1 MGARWVAMGPAGQA
15 IALRILSGLL
25 FAAMVVCIKAVSE
38 AVPLGQI
45 VFFRSF
51 VALLPLVIFLW
62 WRAEFPSG
70 LRTRRPGGHAVRA
83 LVGAAAMFTSFA
95 ALARLGVAEATLLGY
110 LAPLFLTLLAV
121 AILGERVTRSR
132 TAGLGL
138 GFLGV
143 LALTAPDLASAAS
156 GVDAVRMTGIGLA
169 VLSALFTATA
179 MIQIRRLTAT
189 ESPGA
194 IAFWFAAVASLG
206 GLATLG
212 WGWVRP
218 DPATLGLLV
227 LAGLLGGC
235 AHIAMTVSFK
245 LAEASALA
253 PFEYV
258 TLIWAVLADLW
269 LFGTPVGPA
278 FLLALPLLLTG
289 AAVAGRGERRR
300 PPSVTPP
307 ATGAP

>member
-1 MGARWVAMGPAGQA
+1 MGARWAAMGPMGQG

-25 FAAMVVCIKAVSE
+25 FAAMVACIKTVADT
-38 AVPLGQI
+38 VPLGQI

-51 VALLPLVIFLW
+51 VALLPLVMFLA
-62 WRAEFPSG
+62 WRREFPSG
-70 LRTRRPGGHAVRA
+70 LRTRRPWGHAVRA
-83 LVGAAAMFTSFA
+83 LIGAAAMYTSFA

-121 AILGERVTRSR
+121 AILGERLTRSR
-132 TAGLGL
+132 AAGLGL
-138 GFLGV
+138 GFAGV
-143 LALTAPDLASAAS
+143 LALTAPDLVTAAA
-156 GVDAVRMTGIGLA
+156 GVDARRMTGIGLA
-169 VLSALFTATA
+169 VTSALLTAAA
-179 MIQIRRLTAT
+179 MVQIRRLTAT
-189 ESPGA
+189 ENPGA

-206 GLATLG
+206 GLASLH
-212 WGWVRP
+212 WGWIVP
-218 DPATLGLLV
+218 DAPTLGLLV

-300 PPSVTPP
+300 APSITPP